1 MPTAWYQ
8 HQTCGPASTRLKLK
22 RFMSS
27 GRCREF
33 KFSCRGAAGTQ
44 NSRDNKDPSPL
55 IDRCLL
61 IGGNPGVC
69 LTAAALTEAAAGSCV
84 TLD

>member
-1 MPTAWYQ
+1 MPTAWFQ
-8 HQTCGPASTRLKLK
+8 RQTHGPASARLKLK
-22 RFMSS
+22 GFFSS
-27 GRCREF
+27 GTCREF
-33 KFSCRGAAGTQ
+33 KCSCRRAAGTQ
-44 NSRDNKDPSPL
+44 NSRDNKDRSPL
-55 IDRCLL
+55 IDRCHL